1 MDNYQSTGFPD
12 RQKIANYHCPNCGA
26 VVNTE
31 ICPYCQAATGV
42 NTWKADMEY
51 PVIECKEANLGFWRV
66 WFPLIFA
73 ASFGIMGAAFT
84 VAMLK
89 QGEYLGVLFI
99 SIFDLIGLVALI
111 IALKNIYRNI
121 LVKLRGKE
129 IDATVYGYMDD
140 NVLLNGVPAQI
151 VKLLVHTKQGP
162 RFILYQLGDIK
173 HPYKIN
179 RKIKLK
185 AFKDMFLILDDTK
198 DYF

>member
-31 ICPYCQAATGV
+31 ICPYCQAATGI

-73 ASFGIMGAAFT
+73 ASFGIMGAAF
-84 VAMLK
+84 
-89 QGEYLGVLFI
+89 
-99 SIFDLIGLVALI
+99 
-111 IALKNIYRNI
+111 
-121 LVKLRGKE
+121 RGKE

-185 AFKDMFLILDDTK
+185 AFKDMFLIMDDTK
-198 DYF
+198 EYF

>member
-1 MDNYQSTGFPD
+1 MNDYQYSGVPD
-12 RQKIANYHCPNCGA
+12 RTKIANFHCPNCGA
-26 VVNTE
+26 VVNSE
-31 ICPYCQAATGV
+31 VCPYCQAATGI

-73 ASFGIMGAAFT
+73 VSFGIMGAAFT

-179 RKIKLK
+179 SKIKLK
-185 AFKDMFLILDDTK
+185 AFKDMFLIMDDTK
-198 DYF
+198 EYF